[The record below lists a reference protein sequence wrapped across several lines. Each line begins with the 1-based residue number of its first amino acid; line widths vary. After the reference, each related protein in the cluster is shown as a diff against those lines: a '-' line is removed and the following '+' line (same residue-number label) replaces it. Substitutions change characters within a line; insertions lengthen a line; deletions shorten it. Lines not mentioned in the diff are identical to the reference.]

1 MAIRDTSDSGFLSG
15 ESLFLS
21 SRFRDIELLAVS
33 QSGYSRVFRAQRM
46 GKWHVLK
53 CLKPEYV
60 HQSEY
65 RALLQKEFEIGYKL
79 NHPCIA
85 ATLGLEEIDEL
96 GVCIV
101 MEYVEG
107 RTLRQALKEES
118 WTKERVIRM
127 MQQLGEALDYI
138 HQRQVIHR
146 DVKPENILLTT
157 NGDQVKLIDFG
168 LSDADSYMIL
178 KQPAGTMRYAA
189 PEQMQTGRV
198 IDGRADI
205 YAFGVILNEFPCL
218 TRRMKRIASQC
229 MAINQNDR
237 YNTFAEIQWGQ
248 QHSIY
253 KWIIAVVSLALM
265 GAAFWVFVLLRR
277 SPAEIIRYQQTTKI
291 VTEHDTIRES
301 VPVVKEVLVP
311 QETPQ
316 GIEDYYEWVKK
327 QAKVNSELSMQWMEE
342 QARILPT
349 FDEVAKLSIQAQR
362 RARTMTEKEMK
373 VELQKY
379 IAADNPQFH
388 VIYASAQFYLGQAI
402 SDYWVAMAYNPRLSK
417 VYQEAQERIEKAKS
431 TSTE

>member
-1 MAIRDTSDSGFLSG
+1 MDLFETSDSGFLSG
-15 ESLFLS
+15 ESLYLS

-33 QSGYSRVFRAQRM
+33 QTGYSRVFRAQRM

-53 CLKPEYV
+53 CLKSEYI
-60 HQSEY
+60 HQAEY
-65 RALLQKEFEIGYKL
+65 RALLQKEFEIGYSL
-79 NHPCIA
+79 NHPNIA
-85 ATLGLEEIDEL
+85 ATIALEEVEGL

-101 MEYVEG
+101 MEYIDG
-107 RTLRQALKEES
+107 RTLRKALQDES
-118 WTKERVIRM
+118 WTKERVVKV

-146 DVKPENILLTT
+146 DVKPENILLTN

-205 YAFGVILNEFPCL
+205 YAFGVILSEFPCL
-218 TRRMKRIASQC
+218 TRRMKQIARRC
-229 MAINQNDR
+229 TAANEHDR
-237 YNTFAEIQWGQ
+237 YDNAADILWISRHNILAWGFLL
-248 QHSIY
+248 
-253 KWIIAVVSLALM
+253 VLLALL
-265 GAAFWVFVLLRR
+265 ATVFWVFVLLRR
-277 SPAEIIRYQQTTKI
+277 PPSEIIRYQRTTKI

-301 VPVVKEVLVP
+301 VPVVKEVMVP

-327 QAKVNSELSMQWMEE
+327 RANENSELSMQWMEQ

-349 FDEVAKLSIQAQR
+349 FEEVAKLSIQAQR
-362 RARTMTEKEMK
+362 RARTQTEKEMK

-379 IAADNPQFH
+379 LAADNPQFH

-402 SDYWVAMAYNPRLSK
+402 GDYWVAMAYKPRLSK
-417 VYQEAQERIEKAKS
+417 VYQEAQERIQKAQS
-431 TSTE
+431 NQ

>member
-1 MAIRDTSDSGFLSG
+1 MAIIDTSDSGFLSG
-15 ESLFLS
+15 ESLYLS

-33 QSGYSRVFRAQRM
+33 QQGYSRVFRAQRM

-53 CLKPEYV
+53 CLKPEFI

-107 RTLRQALKEES
+107 RTLRQAMQEES
-118 WTKERVIRM
+118 WTKERVVRI
-127 MQQLGEALDYI
+127 MQQLGDALDYI

-205 YAFGVILNEFPCL
+205 YAFGVILSEFPCL
-218 TRRMKRIASQC
+218 TRRMKLIARRC
-229 MAINQNDR
+229 MSDKQDDR
-237 YNTFAEIQWGQ
+237 YSAIAEIQWV
-248 QHSIY
+248 QHYNIHPWMIS
-253 KWIIAVVSLALM
+253 VLSLLLL

-277 SPAEIIRYQQTTKI
+277 PPSEIIRYQQTTKI

-301 VPVVKEVLVP
+301 VPVVQEVMVP

-327 QAKVNSELSMQWMEE
+327 RAKDNSELSMQWMEE

-373 VELQKY
+373 VELKKY

-402 SDYWVAMAYNPRLSK
+402 TDYWVAMAYNPRLSK

-431 TSTE
+431 ASTE